1 MDAEGGPAAKRW
13 SNRLTAAARACS
25 SGKARTD
32 PVPDV
37 RLIDFRRPWALSLLG
52 GFFGADRFYLRRPVS
67 GLIKLLT
74 LGGAGFWWAADVL
87 ALALGSAVDGG
98 GHPLMGRRS
107 HRAAALGVSL
117 VVILTVFALASGPVL
132 ALLRAGAGSAMTALS
147 SVLPTREPP
156 PRWTEVAAL
165 AGGPGR
171 PAPEPF
177 TLTGGAARIKYTLE
191 GPGFI
196 YLLEEGTEG
205 VPEDEEPLISRLEA
219 GSGTSTRRVGPGE
232 WTLVVLPAETRW
244 TATIDRFTGG
254 SIE

>member
-1 MDAEGGPAAKRW
+1 MDAEAGPATKRW
-13 SNRLTAAARACS
+13 SNRLTAAARTRSA
-25 SGKARTD
+25 GDARTD

-37 RLIDFRRPWALSLLG
+37 RLIDFRRAWVLSLLG

-98 GHPLMGRRS
+98 GHPLVGRRG

-117 VVILTVFALASGPVL
+117 VVILTVFALASGPAL

-147 SVLPTREPP
+147 SVLPTQEPP

-171 PAPEPF
+171 PPPEPF
-177 TLTGGAARIKYTLE
+177 TLTGGAARIKYTLD

-196 YLLEEGTEG
+196 YLLEEGTNG
-205 VPEDEEPLISRLEA
+205 VPKDEEPVTSRFEA
-219 GSGTSTRRVGPGE
+219 GSGTSTLRTAAGE
-232 WTLVVLPAETRW
+232 WTLVVLPAGTRW
-244 TATIDRFTGG
+244 SATIERFTGG

>member
-13 SNRLTAAARACS
+13 SNRLTAAARARS
-25 SGKARTD
+25 AGKARTD
-32 PVPDV
+32 PVPEV
-37 RLIDFRRPWALSLLG
+37 RLIDFRRPWALSLLA
-52 GFFGADRFYLRRPVS
+52 GFFGVDRFYLRRPVS
-67 GLIKLLT
+67 GLVKLLT

-98 GHPLMGRRS
+98 GHPLAGRRG

-117 VVILTVFALASGPVL
+117 VVILTVFALASGPAL
-132 ALLRAGAGSAMTALS
+132 TLLRAGAGSAMTALS

-177 TLTGGAARIKYTLE
+177 TLAGGAARIKYTLD

-196 YLLEEGTEG
+196 YLLAEGTDG
-205 VPEDEEPLISRLEA
+205 VPDGEEPLISRLEA
-219 GSGTSTRRVGPGE
+219 GSGTHTQRVDPGE